1 MVFLK
6 ASAFIRAARKGTVGV
21 VVPER
26 DQVQRLRGYRAL
38 QATLSEWHK
47 AGQPRL
53 DEATNKSL
61 PPEDKGP
68 TPPTIPQE
76 FQEYQDVFDK
86 TAADTLPNRRPF
98 DHQIPLFEGTMPPH
112 GPIYPLS
119 PTELK
124 TLREYL
130 DEHLANGFIRPSQSP
145 AAAPILFVKKKDGSL
160 RLCVDYRGLNKITV
174 KNRYPLPLITEMLNR
189 LSTAKYFTKIDLRNA
204 YNQIRIAKGDEW
216 KTAFRTRYGLYEYLV
231 MPFGLTNAPAS
242 FQHLVNS
249 TFHDMIDRFVVAYL
263 DDILIYSD
271 TREEHEQHVRTVLK
285 RLRDAG
291 LYAKGEKCEFYSTTV
306 EFLGYIVS
314 PEGIQMD
321 PEKVRAI
328 SEWPRPETLTQT
340 RSFLGF
346 ANFYRHFIANYS
358 HLVAPLTSLTK
369 TTTKWQWNER
379 AEESFKAIKEAFA
392 KGGLLAHYDPTKP
405 IIVETDASDFA
416 IGAVLS
422 QLHGDKLRP
431 VAFFS
436 RKLNPAEM
444 NYEIHDKE
452 LLAIVSAFKVWRQY
466 CEGASHKIKVVTDHQ
481 PLVYF
486 ETKRQLSRRQ
496 ARWSEVLS
504 NYDYKIEYRSGK
516 QSTKPDALSRRPD
529 YEPTTEDD
537 AYNFKR
543 LLAARTRSTTT
554 TTPQPKSDH
563 TRDKEVLASTHEQ
576 TFQPDVTTVID
587 EATSGNIPLLAD
599 QCDNDFLGEL
609 KAQQSVDPHLTTLVS
624 NGLLTEEALTRG
636 YSQDDAGIISQH
648 GKLYLPEGQARLDVL
663 REYHDQPL
671 AGHLGPERTK
681 ELVSRHFIGK
691 GLNAFI
697 KEYVTTCQSCQRN
710 KTRRHKPYGK
720 LQPLPIPET
729 PWKSISMDFIDQ
741 LPKSAGFDSILVVID
756 RRTKMGI
763 FEPCKTNITAP
774 ELAKLFIRAVV
785 SKHGLPDFVVSDR
798 GNKFVSKFWKDL
810 MKALHIKHSKSTAY
824 HPQTD
829 GQTERVNQAL
839 EEFLRHFSN
848 YQQTNWADLL
858 PIAEFAYNNGRHSTT
873 TISPF
878 YANYGFHPRF
888 NTLETHNRDV
898 RPHLDNL
905 YSTYETLTHRIREA
919 QLRQKLYHDRRRMD
933 PPDFGDEVYLSTAAL
948 KTKRKTKKLD
958 HKYVGPFKVF
968 QRKGPNHYQLELP
981 HSLRIH
987 NVFNVSRLEPA
998 KSNTIPHR
1006 HQTPPPPIHVES
1018 DAEEYEVAEVLD
1030 SKLDHGK
1037 LYYLVKWE
1045 GYENPNDN
1053 TWEPPAHLKNSEEL
1067 VRKFHNEYPDR
1078 PGP

>member
-1 MVFLK
+1 
-6 ASAFIRAARKGTVGV
+6 
-21 VVPER
+21 
-26 DQVQRLRGYRAL
+26 
-38 QATLSEWHK
+38 
-47 AGQPRL
+47 
-53 DEATNKSL
+53 
-61 PPEDKGP
+61 
-68 TPPTIPQE
+68 
-76 FQEYQDVFDK
+76 
-86 TAADTLPNRRPF
+86 
-98 DHQIPLFEGTMPPH
+98 
-112 GPIYPLS
+112 
-119 PTELK
+119 
-124 TLREYL
+124 
-130 DEHLANGFIRPSQSP
+130 
-145 AAAPILFVKKKDGSL
+145 
-160 RLCVDYRGLNKITV
+160 
-174 KNRYPLPLITEMLNR
+174 
-189 LSTAKYFTKIDLRNA
+189 
-204 YNQIRIAKGDEW
+204 
-216 KTAFRTRYGLYEYLV
+216 

-392 KGGLLAHYDPTKP
+392 KGGILAHYDPTKL

-554 TTPQPKSDH
+554 TTPQPKTDH

-587 EATSGNIPLLAD
+587 EAASGNIPLLAD
-599 QCDNDFLGEL
+599 QCDNDFLGGL
-609 KAQQSVDPHLTTLVS
+609 KAQQSADPHLTTLVS
-624 NGLLTEEALTRG
+624 NGLLTEDALKRG

-648 GKLYLPEGQARLDVL
+648 DKLYLPEGQARLDVL

-785 SKHGLPDFVVSDR
+785 SKHGLPDFVRYTSNTRNQRNDTKDIKPPTYIRYSGRPSELRAFLTDCDDYIDLNPKSINSDDKKILLVGMLLTGSAKLWYRQYREVSPDR
-798 GNKFVSKFWKDL
+798 RPAF
-810 MKALHIKHSKSTAY
+810 M
-824 HPQTD
+824 
-829 GQTERVNQAL
+829 
-839 EEFLRHFSN
+839 SN
-848 YQQTNWADLL
+848 YEDFKLALDKAWGDPDLK
-858 PIAEFAYNNGRHSTT
+858 ASHERAFAR
-873 TISPF
+873 
-878 YANYGFHPRF
+878 
-888 NTLETHNRDV
+888 
-898 RPHLDNL
+898 
-905 YSTYETLTHRIREA
+905 
-919 QLRQKLYHDRRRMD
+919 LRQTTSVAAYATQFRQHM
-933 PPDFGDEVYLSTAAL
+933 VYLNFPDDDQTLPVLFYKGLKDAIKDETIASRPESERGTTSFPQRARIHFDRVLPSTL
-948 KTKRKTKKLD
+948 DDQTLQQPGSREETKR
-958 HKYVGPFKVF
+958 GE
-968 QRKGPNHYQLELP
+968 R
-981 HSLRIH
+981 
-987 NVFNVSRLEPA
+987 
-998 KSNTIPHR
+998 
-1006 HQTPPPPIHVES
+1006 PPPSSRRIPPPMTILGS
-1018 DAEEYEVAEVLD
+1018 IRSLD
-1030 SKLDHGK
+1030 
-1037 LYYLVKWE
+1037 
-1045 GYENPNDN
+1045 
-1053 TWEPPAHLKNSEEL
+1053 EPPAESGPYWAL
-1067 VRKFHNEYPDR
+1067 VAANDAPRVVAAPSR
-1078 PGP
+1078 